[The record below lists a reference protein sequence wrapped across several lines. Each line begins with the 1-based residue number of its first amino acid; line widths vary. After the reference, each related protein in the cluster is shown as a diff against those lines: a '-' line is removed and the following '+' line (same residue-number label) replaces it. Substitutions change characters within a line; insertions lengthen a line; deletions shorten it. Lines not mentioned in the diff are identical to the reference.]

1 VPADAFFLALAA
13 AFVHATWNLLTAG
26 ADESQVAAG
35 VALLTGAVVFLPVGL
50 LAGDVESGA
59 LPYVAAS
66 IVLELGYLACLA
78 TAYQRGP
85 LSVVYPVARGTAP
98 VLVLIGSALFLAT
111 TPTAAQVAGVL
122 LVTGGVL
129 LVRGRKASGTTAD
142 LGLALLTAVFI
153 AGYTVVDKRG
163 LEHADPFAY
172 LELVFLPT
180 ALIYVAAVTAL
191 RGPRVVRAEM
201 RPRAALTGI
210 GMLGSY
216 ALVLAALTKAPAPA
230 VAAVRETSVVIA
242 AGLAA
247 VFLRE
252 PVGAGR
258 AGGAALVAA
267 GIAAIALG

>member
-1 VPADAFFLALAA
+1 VPADAFVLALAA

-35 VALLTGAVVFLPVGL
+35 VALLIGALVFLPVGL
-50 LAGDVESGA
+50 LAGDVESDA
-59 LPYVAAS
+59 LPYAAAS
-66 IVLELGYLACLA
+66 IALELGYLACLA

-85 LSVVYPVARGTAP
+85 LSVVYPVARGSAP
-98 VLVLIGSALFLAT
+98 VLVLIGSALFLAG
-111 TPTAAQVAGVL
+111 TPSAEQVFGVL
-122 LVTGGVL
+122 LVASGVL
-129 LVRGRKASGTTAD
+129 LVRGRPAKGSARD
-142 LGLALLTAVFI
+142 IGLALLTAVFI
-153 AGYTVVDKRG
+153 AGYTIVDKRG
-163 LEHADPFAY
+163 LEHADPLPY
-172 LELVFLPT
+172 LELILAPT
-180 ALIYVAAVTAL
+180 ALIYVALALAL
-191 RGPRVVRAEM
+191 RGPHAVRAEVK
-201 RPRAALTGI
+201 PRTAYAGV
-210 GMLGSY
+210 GMFASY
-216 ALVLAALTKAPAPA
+216 GLALAALAKAPAPA